1 MNYLF
6 VLCILFSVCVVS
18 VIKCWTCLMDIHHP
32 YAVHNVNK
40 YCTVGT
46 IKRTL
51 KHFLYFECFILH
63 RLAGE
68 EEILSNVLYEFY
80 VLLPLVKAINLAES
94 WRYEAEQ
101 YGVEFWK
108 RTNSS
113 KLILLQ
119 WSHKDLFV
127 WWNSCLPTIQK
138 VSAFSFA
145 ISLMVP

>member
-1 MNYLF
+1 
-6 VLCILFSVCVVS
+6 
-18 VIKCWTCLMDIHHP
+18 MDIHHP

-80 VLLPLVKAINLAES
+80 VLLPLIKAINLQRVGDMRQS
-94 WRYEAEQ
+94 NMGWSSGKEQ
-101 YGVEFWK
+101 IPA
-108 RTNSS
+108 S
-113 KLILLQ
+113 
-119 WSHKDLFV
+119 
-127 WWNSCLPTIQK
+127 
-138 VSAFSFA
+138 
-145 ISLMVP
+145 